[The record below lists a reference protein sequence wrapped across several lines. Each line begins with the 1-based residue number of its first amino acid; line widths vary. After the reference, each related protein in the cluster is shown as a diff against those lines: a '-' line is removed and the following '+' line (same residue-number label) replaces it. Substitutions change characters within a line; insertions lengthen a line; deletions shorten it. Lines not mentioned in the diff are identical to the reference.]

1 MAKTISFKIR
11 LEGSKEVLSEIDKI
25 SKALTNK
32 LKASNLTID
41 EKGLKEATKQ
51 TEQLSKN
58 VAATGKSISQVTK
71 EMAALEAEGKQN
83 TEQYK
88 KLADEAGRLKVAQQ
102 QARDAAKRS
111 EADLRNQVNLQ
122 KLLNGEIKATD
133 LSQKQ
138 FFQALNSGLDQ
149 ADPKYQEL
157 VQDFVRLKQEQK
169 EFNDNLRIQ
178 QRLLESGSD
187 VSGRFRKLNAELVN
201 ARSAYRDL
209 TDEEIRSGKIS
220 DQLVKKYG
228 LQSNSVKELE
238 NRVSQLD
245 KELKETDA
253 KLGNFQRNVGNYTSA
268 FRGAASALAQIGIGV
283 GLSELAQTVRR
294 TIGDF
299 AEFEAQV
306 KAVQIAS
313 GATAEQIKELEE
325 DARRLGAT
333 TRFTAKEVADL
344 QENFAR
350 LGFSPDE
357 IKAVTEATLE
367 LAITTGEDLASAS
380 EVAAGT
386 LRGYRLQ
393 AAETARVTNVMAL
406 SFSSSALNLERF
418 RESQKTVAPIAAQLG
433 VDVEATTAALGKLA
447 DNQISG
453 SQAGT
458 SFRRILAELGNENS
472 KLSKRLGVTVNDTA
486 SFQQALT
493 ALSESSIG
501 TAEAQELVGDRAF
514 GSLLVLKENA
524 DAIKDLNGELNNAS
538 EAYARLAD
546 GSIVPLTEELK
557 NSGESFEVLSAGQR
571 GAAIASDTLSG
582 DLATL
587 RSAIA
592 EVGLKFGE
600 ATKGGLRDFVQFLTT
615 AIPNA
620 AQAIGNFIN
629 ALLSIPRIIR
639 ENKVEIIAL
648 TVAIV
653 SLNKSFIAA
662 AISNSKLLKAIKNST
677 IATKLQAAATK
688 TATFLQTAYSTAAG
702 VLTGKIKLATLAT
715 RAQAAIQGVLNKV
728 LNANPIGLVI
738 AAVAGLVAIF
748 ARLYKSS
755 QTLRSGIAG
764 TFGALKK
771 IVGNVVGG
779 IVKQLTGFGQL
790 LKGVFTLNLDD
801 IKAGAKRYAEGVGDV
816 FLRAGEGAGDAF
828 NKGFDAKTALDLN
841 NAIEDAIAQGDSQI
855 GDKVNDQIVTA
866 LEKGQI
872 TNAQADDFQAKL
884 QEGIDKATKVEET
897 SIKDT
902 GFNLGKD
909 FGSGVALGISDS
921 EKDIIQ
927 ARKKALENIRKLETG
942 LITNEFDAQVVQAET
957 SADSDISGLVGDP
970 EQIRRQEALIKAQ
983 LGVSLGEIE
992 QARINSFA
1000 QTIERAQQAA
1010 ANEIALLTGSPN
1022 EIEQQ
1027 SFIIRQSLV
1036 TQIEGISSD
1045 RDAAINQAIADAQ
1058 ARRDAEIAALT
1069 GSPEEIEANAATI
1082 RNTYSKVITDLGTT
1096 RKQLTQAQEIEL
1108 VTLRKQITQELGGEL
1123 NADLEAAGAEELRI
1137 LQENVN
1143 KRLDVINKET
1153 ERRKEALKD
1162 AAELQRQRIQLE
1174 LASETNPRRKEQLN
1188 KQLTDLE
1195 KQLQSDLLQVD
1206 KDGADKRLG
1215 VAKTLVSDSTK
1226 LAQDLADVE
1235 KRIDK
1240 QKNDELIRNARQR
1253 AAEIEEIEK
1262 AAKDALIQGAF
1273 DFAGAI
1279 GQDIIEG
1286 ERARVDAQIDLE
1298 RSRADASAEQQ
1309 EKSTRKSYE
1318 KQIAAAEGNAE
1329 KQEQLR
1335 QELSDKLTSIDRNRA
1350 AKERS
1355 IQRREA
1361 IERKK
1366 IARKEAI
1373 IQGALAVVRALASPA
1388 GPAAAVAAGIATA
1401 VQLAIIEAQRFEEGG
1416 ALSGAV
1422 GNFIAAGA
1430 DVIGTSSLPDIQGS
1444 SPRIPTEGVIQGPR
1458 HTAGGVKASFN
1469 GTAVEAEGGEYKL
1482 KNGGETYIINRKS
1495 TKLFRP
1501 QLDSLRGNV
1510 HKFDP
1515 VKRVI
1520 ASNINS
1526 FGGNGVKFAEGGA
1539 LGVDVNKP
1547 LQVPQAL
1554 QSISSGITREEL
1566 NTSIS
1571 RIYEGLGAISKSL
1584 DSKTDSIATNLQ
1596 QEIAAINSRIDRI
1609 RVYNDPVEVVNAGNE
1624 RIKADAAAEL

>member
-253 KLGNFQRNVGNYTSA
+253 RLGNFQRNVGNYTSA

-927 ARKKALENIRKLETG
+927 ARKKALENVRKLETG

-957 SADSDISGLVGDP
+957 SADSDLSGLVGDP

-1082 RNTYSKVITDLGTT
+1082 RQTYSKVITDLGTT
-1096 RKQLTQAQEIEL
+1096 RKQLTQQQEIE
-1108 VTLRKQITQELGGEL
+1108 VVNLRKQISQELGGEL
-1123 NADLEAAGAEELRI
+1123 NEELQTASLTE
-1137 LQENVN
+1137 LQIA
-1143 KRLDVINKET
+1143 KDRLDQKLAILETELEREREALRQKALLKKQQLSIELQSGVSPERAQAIAKELTAIDDKLKQDLLNSEKNNATARLNAVKAIVPESIKFANDQANAEIAINK
-1153 ERRKEALKD
+1153 
-1162 AAELQRQRIQLE
+1162 
-1174 LASETNPRRKEQLN
+1174 
-1188 KQLTDLE
+1188 
-1195 KQLQSDLLQVD
+1195 D
-1206 KDGADKRLG
+1206 KN
-1215 VAKTLVSDSTK
+1215 AKI
-1226 LAQDLADVE
+1226 LADT
-1235 KRIDK
+1235 KARIDK
-1240 QKNDELIRNARQR
+1240 QKELEKQIEEALIDGAFDVAAGFSQAFIDAEQKQVDEQITKQRQQIESSTEAQKDSQKAFFEQRIAEAEGNNEEQEKLRAELAAKLIEIDESAAARQR
-1253 AAEIEEIEK
+1253 I
-1262 AAKDALIQGAF
+1262 
-1273 DFAGAI
+1273 
-1279 GQDIIEG
+1279 
-1286 ERARVDAQIDLE
+1286 VD
-1298 RSRADASAEQQ
+1298 
-1309 EKSTRKSYE
+1309 
-1318 KQIAAAEGNAE
+1318 
-1329 KQEQLR
+1329 
-1335 QELSDKLTSIDRNRA
+1335 
-1350 AKERS
+1350 
-1355 IQRREA
+1355 RREA
-1361 IERKK
+1361 QEQKK
-1366 IARKEAI
+1366 IARKQALI
-1373 IQGALAVVRALASPA
+1373 NGALAVLRALATGGA
-1388 GPAAAVAAGIATA
+1388 GAAIVAGIAA
-1401 VQLAIIEAQRFEEGG
+1401 AAQLAIIEAQQFEEGA
-1416 ALSGAV
+1416 ALGDSV
-1422 GNFIAAGA
+1422 GNFIATGA
-1430 DVIGTSSLPDIQGS
+1430 DIVGTSSLPDIQGF
-1444 SPRIPTEGVIQGPR
+1444 SPGIPTEGIIQGPR

-1501 QLDSLRGNV
+1501 QLDALRGNV

>member
-253 KLGNFQRNVGNYTSA
+253 RLGNFQRNVGNYTSA
-268 FRGAASALAQIGIGV
+268 FRGAANALAQVGIGV
-283 GLSELAQTVRR
+283 GISELISAAQNVVRLTDEYIRLEGVIGNITNLQGAELQEFTVRVDALAR
-294 TIGDF
+294 IEEFEVDDTEIARAATSLAEQLTGGDYTRAIELIQTGLQGGLNVSGDF
-299 AEFEAQV
+299 LDRLIEYAPQFAEAGQSAEQLLETINIEVKTGVFSDKGVDTIKEATERIGRLE
-306 KAVQIAS
+306 KAALEGLDQLGISSIEIQTQLESGAITVDEVIRRAS
-313 GATAEQIKELEE
+313 GAISELPENSTVARQAIEKIFGTPGVDAGRKFVEQLQDVDGNLEE
-325 DARRLGAT
+325 VVDESSRL
-333 TRFTAKEVADL
+333 FQI
-344 QENFAR
+344 QE
-350 LGFSPDE
+350 
-357 IKAVTEATLE
+357 K
-367 LAITTGEDLASAS
+367 
-380 EVAAGT
+380 
-386 LRGYRLQ
+386 Q
-393 AAETARVTNVMAL
+393 
-406 SFSSSALNLERF
+406 
-418 RESQKTVAPIAAQLG
+418 IAAQENLSN
-433 VDVEATTAALGKLA
+433 AT
-447 DNQISG
+447 
-453 SQAGT
+453 
-458 SFRRILAELGNENS
+458 AELSRVTGSIGAEFS
-472 KLSKRLGVTVNDTA
+472 VLGQNIQA
-486 SFQQALT
+486 FFLRALT
-493 ALSESSIG
+493 GLLKFLI
-501 TAEAQELVGDRAF
+501 
-514 GSLLVLKENA
+514 SLKQIPEFIKEN
-524 DAIKDLNGELNNAS
+524 
-538 EAYARLAD
+538 R
-546 GSIVPLTEELK
+546 
-557 NSGESFEVLSAGQR
+557 
-571 GAAIASDTLSG
+571 
-582 DLATL
+582 
-587 RSAIA
+587 
-592 EVGLKFGE
+592 
-600 ATKGGLRDFVQFLTT
+600 
-615 AIPNA
+615 
-620 AQAIGNFIN
+620 
-629 ALLSIPRIIR
+629 
-639 ENKVEIIAL
+639 VEIIAL
-648 TVAIV
+648 TTALIA
-653 SLNKSFIAA
+653 LNAQAIAA
-662 AISNSKLLKAIKNST
+662 AANTLR
-677 IATKLQAAATK
+677 QAAAARAVT
-688 TATFLQTAYSTAAG
+688 
-702 VLTGKIKLATLAT
+702 IAT
-715 RAQAAIQGVLNKV
+715 RAQFAAQRILNAVLT
-728 LNANPIGLVI
+728 ANPIGLVI

-801 IKAGAKRYAEGVGDV
+801 IKAGAKRYAEGVGDI
-816 FLRAGEGAGDAF
+816 FLRAGKGAGDAF
-828 NKGFDAKTALDLN
+828 NEGFDAKTALDLN

-872 TNAQADDFQAKL
+872 TNAQADEFQAKL

-897 SIKDT
+897 SIKET

-909 FGSGVALGISDS
+909 FGSGVALGLSDS
-921 EKDIIQ
+921 EKQIVE

-957 SADSDISGLVGDP
+957 SATSDISGLVGDP
-970 EQIRRQEALIKAQ
+970 EQIRKQETLIKAQ

-1000 QTIERAQQAA
+1000 QTIERAKQAA

-1058 ARRDAEIAALT
+1058 AQRDAEIAALT
-1069 GSPEEIEANAATI
+1069 GSPEEIEANAAII

-1096 RKQLTQAQEIEL
+1096 RKQLTQQQEIE
-1108 VTLRKQITQELGGEL
+1108 VVNLRKQISQELGGEL
-1123 NADLEAAGAEELRI
+1123 NEELQTASLTE
-1137 LQENVN
+1137 LQIA
-1143 KRLDVINKET
+1143 KDRLDQKLAILET
-1153 ERRKEALKD
+1153 
-1162 AAELQRQRIQLE
+1162 ELQREREALRQKALLKKQQLSIE
-1174 LASETNPRRKEQLN
+1174 
-1188 KQLTDLE
+1188 
-1195 KQLQSDLLQVD
+1195 LQSGVSPERAQAIAKELTAIDDKLKQDLLNSEKNNATARLNAVKAIVPKSIKFANDQADAEIAINKD
-1206 KDGADKRLG
+1206 KN
-1215 VAKTLVSDSTK
+1215 AKI
-1226 LAQDLADVE
+1226 LADT
-1235 KRIDK
+1235 KARIDK
-1240 QKNDELIRNARQR
+1240 QKELEKQIEEALIDGAFDVAAGFAQSLIDVDQKIVDEQIAKQRQQIESSTEAQKESQKAFFEQRIAEAEGNNEEQEKLRAELQNKLIQIDEAGAARQR
-1253 AAEIEEIEK
+1253 HIDIKESREK
-1262 AAKDALIQGAF
+1262 
-1273 DFAGAI
+1273 
-1279 GQDIIEG
+1279 
-1286 ERARVDAQIDLE
+1286 
-1298 RSRADASAEQQ
+1298 
-1309 EKSTRKSYE
+1309 
-1318 KQIAAAEGNAE
+1318 
-1329 KQEQLR
+1329 
-1335 QELSDKLTSIDRNRA
+1335 
-1350 AKERS
+1350 KE
-1355 IQRREA
+1355 
-1361 IERKK
+1361 
-1366 IARKEAI
+1366 IARKQALI
-1373 IQGALAVVRALASPA
+1373 NAALAVVRALATGGA
-1388 GPAAAVAAGIATA
+1388 GAAIVAGIAA
-1401 VQLAIIEAQRFEEGG
+1401 AAQLAIIEAQRFEEGG

-1422 GNFIAAGA
+1422 GNFIATGA
-1430 DVIGTSSLPDIQGS
+1430 DAITAQSLPDIQRS
-1444 SPRIPTEGVIQGPR
+1444 SPGIPTEGVIQGPR

-1554 QSISSGITREEL
+1554 QSLSGGITREEL

-1624 RIKADAAAEL
+1624 RIKAQASAEL